1 MFTEVNIGLIIY
13 KTSLSDQFAGNEDL
27 LTTTS
32 NEDSSSS
39 DKTCCHKD
47 KNSIS
52 SARCFGVELTPDN
65 IAVAMV
71 YFVQGVL
78 GLSDLAVSF
87 YLKDD
92 YCRGM
97 PSSRGTLLY
106 VVG

>member
-1 MFTEVNIGLIIY
+1 MTYVSFIY
-13 KTSLSDQFAGNEDL
+13 DINLSDQSSGNGDL

-32 NEDSSSS
+32 IEDSSSS
-39 DKTCCHKD
+39 DKTGSYKE
-47 KNSIS
+47 KNCIS
-52 SARCFGVELTPDN
+52 SARCFRVELTPDN

-71 YFVQGVL
+71 YIVQGVL